1 MQGATSTQ
9 TGPPENNPK
18 RALILKH
25 AIETFAREGVRHTDV
40 QVIADQAGV
49 GKGTVYRNF
58 DSKEELFKQV
68 MDTYLFQYAEEF
80 DLEDSQ
86 INSMRELIEHY
97 RTTSHQFVNGLHQVL
112 GEDLSGFNLYRMM
125 FDAMEYYPGFTEMV
139 KHHHDT
145 EFQSWM
151 RIIEDAKQ
159 QGEIRQDIDAEKVAR
174 FFIYFYDGFGM
185 RSMIYNT
192 FSEFENTPY
201 QVMME
206 VYEKIKA

>member
-1 MQGATSTQ
+1 MSDTKQHIMQT
-9 TGPPENNPK
+9 
-18 RALILKH
+18 ALQHFMK
-25 AIETFAREGVRHTDV
+25 
-40 QVIADQAGV
+40 
-49 GKGTVYRNF
+49 KSYRNVTLKELVQATDLSKGAFYHYF
-58 DSKEELFKQV
+58 DSKEQLFKQV

-80 DLEDSQ
+80 DLEDSR
-86 INSMRELIEHY
+86 ITSLKELIEHY
-97 RTTSHQFVNGLHQVL
+97 KTTSHQFMAGLHHVL

-125 FDAMEYYPGFTEMV
+125 FDAMDHYPGFTEMV

-145 EFQSWM
+145 EFQSWL
-151 RIIEDAKQ
+151 RIIEWSKQ
-159 QGEIRQDIDAEKVAR
+159 KGEIRQDIDAENLAR

-185 RSMIYNT
+185 RSMMYNN

>member
-1 MQGATSTQ
+1 MSDTKQHITQ
-9 TGPPENNPK
+9 T
-18 RALILKH
+18 ALQLFMTKN
-25 AIETFAREGVRHTDV
+25 
-40 QVIADQAGV
+40 
-49 GKGTVYRNF
+49 YRNVTLKELVQATGLSKGAFYHYF

-68 MDTYLFQYAEEF
+68 MDTYLFQYAKEF

-159 QGEIRQDIDAEKVAR
+159 QGEIRQDIDAEKLAR